1 MRELKERILK
11 DGQALNE
18 AVLKVDSFINH
29 QVDPKLMENIG
40 NTFAE
45 KFSNDRIT
53 KVVTI
58 ESSGIAPSVFTAK
71 AMGVDLVILKKSTSK
86 ILDDNIVQTK
96 VASFTKGTEYQL
108 TLNKRYINAEDRVL
122 IIDDFLA
129 QGEAAQGAIRL
140 IEAQGAEVVG
150 IGILIEKAFQPGN
163 KALRDKGYPV
173 YSLAR
178 IKSLS
183 NGHIEFLEEE

>member
-29 QVDPKLMENIG
+29 QVDPNLMENIG
-40 NTFAE
+40 KTFAD
-45 KFSNDRIT
+45 KFADDGVT

-71 AMGVDLVILKKSTSK
+71 AMNVNLVILKKSTSK
-86 ILDDNIVQTK
+86 ILEDNILQTE
-96 VASFTKGTEYQL
+96 VASYTKGTEYQL
-108 TLNKRYINAEDRVL
+108 TLNKKYINRNDRVL

-129 QGEAAQGAIRL
+129 RGEAAQGAIRL

-150 IGILIEKAFQPGN
+150 IGILIEKAFQSGN
-163 KALRDKGYPV
+163 KALRDKGYTV

-178 IKSLS
+178 IKNLS
-183 NGHIEFLEEE
+183 DGHIEFLED

>member
-1 MRELKERILK
+1 MRKLRERILK

-18 AVLKVDSFINH
+18 SVLKVDSFINH
-29 QVDPKLMENIG
+29 QVDPELMEEIG
-40 NTFAE
+40 QTFAE
-45 KFSNDRIT
+45 KFSKEGVT

-71 AMGVDLVILKKSTSK
+71 TMGVDLVILKKSTSK

-108 TLNKRYINAEDRVL
+108 TLNKKYVNAGDRVL
-122 IIDDFLA
+122 VIDDFLA

-140 IEAQGAEVVG
+140 IETQGAEVVG

-163 KALRDKGYPV
+163 KALREKGYEV

-183 NGHIEFLEEE
+183 DGHIEFLEE

>member
-29 QVDPKLMENIG
+29 QVDPNLMENIG
-40 NTFAE
+40 KTFAD
-45 KFSNDRIT
+45 KFADDGVT

-71 AMGVDLVILKKSTSK
+71 AMNVNLVILKKSTSK
-86 ILDDNIVQTK
+86 ILEDNISQTE
-96 VASFTKGTEYQL
+96 VASYTKGTEYQL
-108 TLNKRYINAEDRVL
+108 TLNKKYINRNDRVL

-129 QGEAAQGAIRL
+129 RGEAAQGAIRL

-150 IGILIEKAFQPGN
+150 IGILIEKAFQSGN
-163 KALRDKGYPV
+163 KALRDKGYTV
-173 YSLAR
+173 CSLAR
-178 IKSLS
+178 IKNLS
-183 NGHIEFLEEE
+183 DGHIEFLED

>member
-29 QVDPKLMENIG
+29 QVDPNLMENIG
-40 NTFAE
+40 KTFAD
-45 KFSNDRIT
+45 KFADDGVT

-71 AMGVDLVILKKSTSK
+71 AMNVNLVILKKSTSK
-86 ILDDNIVQTK
+86 ILEDNISQTE
-96 VASFTKGTEYQL
+96 VASYTKGTEYQL
-108 TLNKRYINAEDRVL
+108 TLNKKYINRNDRVL

-129 QGEAAQGAIRL
+129 RGEAAQGAIRL

-150 IGILIEKAFQPGN
+150 VGILIEKAFQSGN
-163 KALRDKGYPV
+163 KALRDKGYTV
-173 YSLAR
+173 CSLAR
-178 IKSLS
+178 IKNLS
-183 NGHIEFLEEE
+183 DGHIEFLED

>member
-29 QVDPKLMENIG
+29 QVDPNLMENIG
-40 NTFAE
+40 KTFAD
-45 KFSNDRIT
+45 KFADDGVT

-71 AMGVDLVILKKSTSK
+71 AMNVKLVILKKSTSK
-86 ILDDNIVQTK
+86 ILQDNISQTE
-96 VASFTKGTEYQL
+96 VASYTKGTEYQL
-108 TLNKRYINAEDRVL
+108 TLNKKYINRNDRVL

-129 QGEAAQGAIRL
+129 RGEAAQGAIRL

-150 IGILIEKAFQPGN
+150 VGILIEKAFQSGN
-163 KALRDKGYPV
+163 KALRDKGYTV
-173 YSLAR
+173 CSLAR
-178 IKSLS
+178 IKNLS
-183 NGHIEFLEEE
+183 DGHIEFLED

>member
-29 QVDPKLMENIG
+29 QVDPNLMENIG
-40 NTFAE
+40 KTFAD
-45 KFSNDRIT
+45 KFADDGVT

-71 AMGVDLVILKKSTSK
+71 AMNVKLVILKKSTSK
-86 ILDDNIVQTK
+86 ILEDNISQTE
-96 VASFTKGTEYQL
+96 VASYTKGTEYQL
-108 TLNKRYINAEDRVL
+108 TLNKKYINRNDRVL

-129 QGEAAQGAIRL
+129 RGEAAQGAIRL

-150 IGILIEKAFQPGN
+150 VGILIEKAFQSGN
-163 KALRDKGYPV
+163 KALRDKGYTV
-173 YSLAR
+173 CSLAR
-178 IKSLS
+178 IKNLS
-183 NGHIEFLEEE
+183 DGHIEFLED

>member
-29 QVDPKLMENIG
+29 QVDPNLMENIG
-40 NTFAE
+40 KTFAD
-45 KFSNDRIT
+45 KFADDGVT

-71 AMGVDLVILKKSTSK
+71 AMNVKLVILKKSTSK
-86 ILDDNIVQTK
+86 ILEDNISQTE
-96 VASFTKGTEYQL
+96 VASYTKGTEYQL
-108 TLNKRYINAEDRVL
+108 TLNKKYINRNDRVL

-129 QGEAAQGAIRL
+129 RGEAAQGAIRL

-150 IGILIEKAFQPGN
+150 IGILIEKAFQSGN
-163 KALRDKGYPV
+163 KALRDKGYTV
-173 YSLAR
+173 CSLAR
-178 IKSLS
+178 IKNLS
-183 NGHIEFLEEE
+183 DGHIEFLED